1 MVERGFLHSLEPREI
16 ERQLLAIPRYLRMIS
31 VSKLIIAMVAG
42 VLLTLVI
49 VLPLMQSDES
59 AIRIAFNQVPDAE
72 SDNTQPRMKNPR
84 FESVDSD
91 NQPFTISAVEAVQLD
106 SDTVQLIQMKAD
118 IAMNDGAWIA
128 LEAKQGA
135 LQLGK
140 KRLYLKGDI
149 QILSNDGNE
158 VNTQEA
164 YIDLADGSATGRLPV
179 SGQGTMGS
187 LKADSFTISGEGD
200 VLTFVGNVHLVLYP

>member
-1 MVERGFLHSLEPREI
+1 
-16 ERQLLAIPRYLRMIS
+16 
-31 VSKLIIAMVAG
+31 
-42 VLLTLVI
+42 
-49 VLPLMQSDES
+49 
-59 AIRIAFNQVPDAE
+59 
-72 SDNTQPRMKNPR
+72 MKNPR